1 MRPLVD
7 GEVALFVHAHS
18 SQEALDFD
26 IPLMGLFNKAFVEEE
41 ETAPAI
47 IDEIFVL
54 GIHMSTKKVP
64 LWGSTEAKL
73 FGKSYRLF
81 DGLLRLGHGVFIRE
95 SDVEISQGRIDQI
108 DQLFVFVA
116 FLVDGFVIYVDTSIG
131 SLLFFEDVLDGIEYF
146 G

>member
-1 MRPLVD
+1 
-7 GEVALFVHAHS
+7 
-18 SQEALDFD
+18 
-26 IPLMGLFNKAFVEEE
+26 MGLFNKALVEEE